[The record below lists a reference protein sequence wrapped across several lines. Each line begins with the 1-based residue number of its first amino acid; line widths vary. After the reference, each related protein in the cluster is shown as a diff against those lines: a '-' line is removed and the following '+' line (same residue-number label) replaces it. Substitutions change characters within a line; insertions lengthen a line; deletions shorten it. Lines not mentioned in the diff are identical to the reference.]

1 MAYKV
6 LAIDNEI
13 LLQNIEKDVVLG
25 ELSPKKASPVMW
37 CCGASAAWRAK
48 LLT

>member
-6 LAIDNEI
+6 LAIDNKI

-25 ELSPKKASPVMW
+25 ELSTQNSIAQN
-37 CCGASAAWRAK
+37 GGSALRQLGVAK